1 MIIISTLIFLTAIGY
16 WFLQSRSNKR
26 PQAARTKIRQ
36 ENNRS
41 NRYHAVTVIP
51 GDCSCSAVAALDGQR
66 FLTSENVP
74 NLPVLD
80 CSSANCTCRYV
91 HHEDRRGAHGNRR
104 VGYSM
109 QTELYGLD
117 SQITDRRGKR
127 GRRATDAVANAS
139 EEIDYRE
146 IQWTS

>member
-41 NRYHAVTVIP
+41 TRYHAVTVLP
-51 GDCSCSAVAALDGQR
+51 GGCSCSAVAALDGQR
-66 FLTSENVP
+66 FLTRENVP
-74 NLPVLD
+74 NLPLLE

-91 HHEDRRGAHGNRR
+91 HHEDRRGDNDNRR
-104 VGYSM
+104 AAYSM
-109 QTELYGLD
+109 QTEFYGLD
-117 SQITDRRGKR
+117 AKNRDRRAKQ
-127 GRRATDAVANAS
+127 GRRATDVTNRGTEA
-139 EEIDYRE
+139 IDYRE
-146 IQWTS
+146 VQWSS